1 MDERGDVRGVS
12 MDNVKIYNVDDSEW
26 IASKLNKKETIK
38 WYNEE
43 FSEYREDEAL
53 IENDIDDEMWFNK
66 HLTDRECDIIKWFT
80 NDDYYND
87 GKFMVE
93 DDEVWEFVTY
103 KFVIEYFGYD
113 KNDDTEPF
121 IIATENF
128 I

>member
-1 MDERGDVRGVS
+1 

-26 IASKLNKKETIK
+26 IASKLNKKETIE

-53 IENDIDDEMWFNK
+53 EDESLYDGMWFNK